1 MAILRNFQKP
11 VTTINIPDEK
21 KAATGFH
28 VPPHIQGATKPIKR
42 IQNSHNVRV
51 AQTPTQT

>member
-21 KAATGFH
+21 KAATGFY
-28 VPPHIQGATKPIKR
+28 VLPHIQGVTKPIKR
-42 IQNSHNVRV
+42 I
-51 AQTPTQT
+51 

>member
-21 KAATGFH
+21 KAVTGFH
-28 VPPHIQGATKPIKR
+28 VLPHIQGVTKPIKR
-42 IQNSHNVRV
+42 I
-51 AQTPTQT
+51 